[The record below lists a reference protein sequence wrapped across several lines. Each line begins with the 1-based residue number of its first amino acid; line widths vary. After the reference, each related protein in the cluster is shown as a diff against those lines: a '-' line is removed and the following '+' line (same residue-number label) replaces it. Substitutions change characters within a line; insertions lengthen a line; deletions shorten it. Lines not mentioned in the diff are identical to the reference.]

1 MPAAPRQKAD
11 VSHPC
16 MEHSAMM
23 PAWTLLA
30 DVYAGSE
37 AIRQG
42 CSVYLPRHSQE
53 PIEAYQERINL
64 ALTYDFVRQTTAELA
79 GRAFSKPPQWSE
91 MKEGSK
97 WKDFLADTDA
107 RQRDANNVARG
118 LFNDGL
124 LFGRVWVYIEII
136 NDRPTWT
143 ALDPRDVL
151 FIATDTTGKI
161 TEARFRREVV
171 KLDGFEEIISEEIVR
186 ITLDR
191 VETWTKPGKKWERT
205 ANVKNA
211 SGIVPLISFAPE
223 PDGAVNCVPPLL
235 DLAELTLTHARRLS
249 ELETILRV
257 ASFPMLAL
265 TTSDGS
271 ETSNFVV
278 GPHTLIA
285 LEIDGDAKY
294 VEHSGAAIGVLQS
307 SLKDLEERAAS
318 FGVRLLKRR
327 RPSVETATA
336 ASIAGQEASAPL
348 QGHVIALQ
356 DMLRQLIAMTAK
368 LWPAGGEP
376 PTVTL
381 SVDFLPTEGTSQ
393 DLIAIRQLGD
403 ISRFDMMA
411 ELKRRGVLSPLFDNT
426 LNEARLSDE
435 APFFIN
441 ARKGHDHDA

>member
-1 MPAAPRQKAD
+1 MPATPRQKAD
-11 VSHPC
+11 VSHPS
-16 MEHSAMM
+16 MEHCAMM

-42 CSVYLPRHSQE
+42 CSVYLPRHAQE
-53 PIEAYQERINL
+53 PHEAYQERVNL

-91 MKEGSK
+91 LKDGSK
-97 WKDFLADTDA
+97 WKDFLADVDA
-107 RQRDANNVARG
+107 QKRDANNFARG
-118 LFNDGL
+118 LFSDGL

-136 NDRPTWT
+136 GDRPTWT
-143 ALDPRDVL
+143 ALDPRDVF
-151 FIATDTTGKI
+151 FIATDITGKI

-171 KLDGFEEIISEEIVR
+171 KLDGFEEVMSEEIVR

-191 VETWTKPGKKWERT
+191 IETWTKPGKKWERT
-205 ANVKNA
+205 ANVKNT

-223 PDGAVNCVPPLL
+223 PDGPVNCKPPLL

-249 ELETILRV
+249 DLETVLRV

-265 TTSDGS
+265 TTSDGT
-271 ETSNFVV
+271 ETSNFNI

-294 VEHSGAAIGVLQS
+294 VEHSGAAIGVLQG
-307 SLKDLEERAAS
+307 SLRDLEERAAS

-356 DMLRQLIAMTAK
+356 DVLRQLIAMTAK
-368 LWPAGGEP
+368 LWPAGGDP
-376 PTVTL
+376 PTVSL

-403 ISRFDMMA
+403 ISRFDLL
-411 ELKRRGVLSPLFDNT
+411 EQLKARGVLSTRFDVG

-435 APFFIN
+435 GPFLGN
-441 ARKGHDHDA
+441 SHKGHDHDA